1 MEERSTLSGSAQ
13 MITDKPANISSSDE
27 RRDKPEAQQQI
38 GKRRT
43 PEQQRST
50 KRAFLDRLKQEF
62 FYDILRARSHS
73 KHFRHTRALSIT
85 NRVRSLALILAVLI
99 PAWIAVD
106 ALYLPQGD
114 TQAIALLRMFTGAAC
129 FGLFFWS
136 RDNHDLTTA
145 RFKLALLV
153 IIPSLFHTASQ
164 ALLLEDGQTTL
175 PAGYHFFPFL
185 ILSLGA
191 IFPLTI
197 IEGAF
202 LAVFV
207 VGLYITTALVKG
219 DLLSLASLNDVW
231 LLALLAMI
239 AGWAALTQL
248 TMMMRLYRQ
257 AHRDPLTGLAN
268 RRSIINFLEREVE
281 YSRDIGVPLSVIL
294 MDLDKFKR
302 INDTHGHAIGD
313 VVLQSFAGLLTSQ
326 SRNEDL
332 VGRYGGEEFLMILSA
347 TAREDA
353 VMIAE
358 RLRQSCTEQRIDL
371 DDDEPLSFSTS
382 AGVTALRPG
391 ESIDEMMKRVD
402 DALYNAKGGGR
413 NRVVAA

>member
-1 MEERSTLSGSAQ
+1 MEQRSPLPESAG
-13 MITDKPANISSSDE
+13 MSSDTPAKSADE
-27 RRDKPEAQQQI
+27 RRENPQMQLQI
-38 GKRRT
+38 SQRRT

-62 FYDILRARSHS
+62 FYDILRARTHS
-73 KHFRHTRALSIT
+73 KHFRHTRALAIT
-85 NRVRSLALILAVLI
+85 NRVRTLALMLAVLI

-114 TQAIALLRMFTGAAC
+114 TQMIAMLRLLTGAAC
-129 FGLFFWS
+129 FGLCIWS
-136 RDNHDLTTA
+136 RDNHDLQTA

-153 IIPSLFHTASQ
+153 IFPSMFHTASQ
-164 ALLLEDGQTTL
+164 ALLLGDGQPL

-185 ILSLGA
+185 IISLGA
-191 IFPLTI
+191 IFPMTI
-197 IEGAF
+197 LEGAF
-202 LAVFV
+202 LAFFV
-207 VGLYITTALVKG
+207 VGLYIVTALVQG
-219 DLLSLASLNDVW
+219 DLLSLQSLNDIW
-231 LLALLAMI
+231 LLALLALI
-239 AGWAALTQL
+239 SGWAALTQL

-281 YSRDIGVPLSVIL
+281 HSRDIDAPLSVIL

-302 INDTHGHAIGD
+302 INDTHGHTIGD
-313 VVLQSFAGLLTSQ
+313 QVLQNFADLLTSQ

-347 TAREDA
+347 TDREDG
-353 VMIAE
+353 VQIAE
-358 RLRQSCTEQRIDL
+358 RLRQTCTEQRVELEDG
-371 DDDEPLSFSTS
+371 EPLSYSTS

-391 ESIDEMMKRVD
+391 ESIEDMMKRVD
-402 DALYNAKGGGR
+402 DALYNAKGYGR